1 MRRFAFLLCLASPV
15 LATQQINSPPPSR
28 EFVQAVEFP
37 YYLYPRAH
45 WEREL
50 VWLKSIGVRTI
61 EFSIPWNWHQLEPG
75 DFDFTGRTS
84 PRRDLVSF
92 VRILRK
98 LDLRAWVRPLPPV
111 SDWANNGWPASES
124 NKPDT
129 SAQAAWF
136 KQLEDLLAPLTSKH
150 GGPIAFVEGREL
162 AIDAAAPPSPI
173 TVISAT
179 EAGALAHSHLAL
191 AAGTGTLLWTNVE
204 DALYPAGWE
213 PVHNGVPVS
222 LLRQGAID
230 LSGSERP
237 AAALH
242 DDALRRDAALLEK
255 WEPLVPTLKRVPMPA
270 PRTGKL
276 PRGVSATELTSVAVS
291 VVSIVNRSQ
300 TAFHE
305 DLRVLDPA
313 SKHAMTIPGVSVPA
327 GQSLWLPLHLT
338 LGGNGLCPEC
348 SEFSEAEHI
357 VYATA
362 ELLNVEFENGV
373 LAMEFASPGPDP
385 AEVVLQL
392 ARKPSGPYLAGGK
405 PTDFDW
411 DEKTLRARLTVP
423 AGKGAGNHVRVGLAI
438 EEPETSAFFSE
449 AKRLVIGQ
457 KNPIATV
464 YSSEEVAS
472 RSRLRVPEGFTAT
485 PERKSPNEINYTVE
499 VPADAL
505 HGDWAPL
512 ALEADGVPLGRARLQ
527 LFRPVSIRLAQALDL
542 QFGPQTALDGNP
554 DTVTADARTGGNI
567 EIVMRNNSPSIQ
579 NYQIQASGEG
589 LEFSPSR
596 TEIAIAGAEERSV
609 SLRVFPNEGPGK
621 SNAGLRDWQLH
632 VTGGAT
638 ADLPF
643 RVVLIPRDG
652 AATWSA
658 DLDGDG
664 SPEWVIESQKV
675 RAVFSSA
682 DGGRWMELVWK
693 DTNSN
698 FLPPEGALART
709 GPVEVHAGKGTLEFS
724 GKGWTRTIS
733 LSNDT
738 LTIDQTTPFPADSL
752 HQAHPTGAGNIALS
766 IERQA
771 PGRVVY
777 RLQPGR

>member
-1 MRRFAFLLCLASPV
+1 MRLFALLLCLASPV
-15 LATQQINSPPPSR
+15 FASQQINTAPPNH

-37 YYLYPRAH
+37 YYLYPRSH

-50 VWLKSIGVRTI
+50 VWLKSIGVHTV
-61 EFSIPWNWHQLEPG
+61 EFSIPWNWHQLQPG

-92 VRILRK
+92 IRILRK

-111 SDWANNGWPASES
+111 NDWANNGWPGAES
-124 NKPDT
+124 SKPDAA
-129 SAQAAWF
+129 AQAVWL
-136 KQLEDLLAPLTSKH
+136 KELEDLLAAQTAKH
-150 GGPIAFVEGREL
+150 GGPIVFVEGHEL
-162 AIDAAAPPSPI
+162 AIDTASPPSPV
-173 TVISAT
+173 TAISAT
-179 EAGALAHSHLAL
+179 EANALARSRLAL

-213 PVHNGVPVS
+213 PLHNAVPVS

-230 LSGSERP
+230 LSGAERP

-255 WEPLVPTLKRVPMPA
+255 WEPLIPTLKRVPMPA
-270 PRTGKL
+270 PITGKL
-276 PRGVSATELTSVAVS
+276 PRGVSATELTSIAVS
-291 VVSIVNRSQ
+291 AVSIVNRSQ
-300 TAFHE
+300 TAFHG
-305 DLRVLDPA
+305 DLRVLDPI
-313 SKHAMTIPGVSVPA
+313 SKHAMTIPAVSVPA

-338 LGGNGLCPEC
+338 LGANGLCREC

-373 LAMEFASPGPDP
+373 LAMEFASPGPGP

-405 PTDFDW
+405 PIDFDW
-411 DEKTLRARLTVP
+411 DDKTLRARLTVP
-423 AGKGAGNHVRVGLAI
+423 VGKGAGNRVRVGLAI

-457 KNPIATV
+457 KNSIATV

-472 RSRLRVPEGFTAT
+472 RSRLRVPEGFTAKA
-485 PERKSPNEINYTVE
+485 ERKSPNEINYTVE

-542 QFGPQTALDGNP
+542 QFGPQTALDVNP
-554 DTVTADARTGGNI
+554 ATVTADARTGANI
-567 EIVMRNNSPSIQ
+567 EIVVRNNSPAIQ

-589 LEFSPSR
+589 LEFSPRR
-596 TEIAIAGAEERSV
+596 TEIAIAAAQERSV
-609 SLRVFPNEGPGK
+609 SLRVFPDAGVT
-621 SNAGLRDWQLH
+621 GLRDWSLH

-643 RVVLIPRDG
+643 RLVLIPRDR

-682 DGGRWMELVWK
+682 DGGRWMEFVWK
-693 DTNSN
+693 DTDTN
-698 FLPPEGALART
+698 FLPSEGALART
-709 GPVEVHAGKGTLEFS
+709 GPVEVHAGNGTLEFR
-724 GKGWTRTIS
+724 GKGWTRTVS
-733 LSNDT
+733 LANDA
-738 LTIDQTTPFPADSL
+738 LTIDQTTALPADAL
-752 HQAHPTGAGNIALS
+752 HPAHPAGSGNIVLS
-766 IERQA
+766 IERQG
-771 PGRVVY
+771 PGRAVY
-777 RLQPGR
+777 RLEAGR

>member
-1 MRRFAFLLCLASPV
+1 MRFFAFLVCLASPV
-15 LATQQINSPPPSR
+15 FASQQFNTPAPGR
-28 EFVQAVEFP
+28 GLVQAVEFP

-50 VWLKSIGVRTI
+50 VWLKSIGVHTV
-61 EFSIPWNWHQLEPG
+61 EFSIPWNWHQLQPG

-111 SDWANNGWPASES
+111 TDWANNGWPASEGS
-124 NKPDT
+124 KPDAAAQ
-129 SAQAAWF
+129 SAWL
-136 KQLEDLLAPLTSKH
+136 KQLEDLLAPQTSNH

-162 AIDAAAPPSPI
+162 AIDAASPPSPI
-173 TVISAT
+173 TVIFAT
-179 EAGALAHSHLAL
+179 ETGALARSRLAL

-213 PVHNGVPVS
+213 PVHNAVPVS

-230 LSGSERP
+230 LSGAERP
-237 AAALH
+237 APAP
-242 DDALRRDAALLEK
+242 LRRDAALLEK

-270 PRTGKL
+270 PATGKL
-276 PRGVSATELTSVAVS
+276 PRGVSATELTSIAVS
-291 VVSIVNRSQ
+291 AVSIVNRGQ

-305 DLRVLDPA
+305 DLRVLDPG
-313 SKHAMTIPGVSVPA
+313 SKHSMTIPGVSVAA
-327 GQSLWLPLHLT
+327 GQSVWLPLHLT
-338 LGGNGLCPEC
+338 LGGNGLCREC

-373 LAMEFASPGPDP
+373 LAMEFASPGPGP

-392 ARKPSGPYLAGGK
+392 ARKPAGPYLAGGK

-411 DEKTLRARLTVP
+411 DDKTLRARLTIPV
-423 AGKGAGNHVRVGLAI
+423 GKGVGNRVRVGLAI

-472 RSRLRVPEGFTAT
+472 RSRLRVPQGFTAT

-512 ALEADGVPLGRARLQ
+512 ALEADGVPLGRARVQ
-527 LFRPVSIRLAQALDL
+527 LFRPVSIRLAQALNL
-542 QFGPQTALDGNP
+542 QFGPQTVLEVNP
-554 DTVTADARTGGNI
+554 ATVTADARTGGNI
-567 EIVMRNNSPSIQ
+567 EIMVRNNSPAIQ
-579 NYQIQASGEG
+579 NYRIQASGEG
-589 LEFSPSR
+589 LDFSPRR

-609 SLRVFPNEGPGK
+609 SLRVFPDRGVT
-621 SNAGLRDWQLH
+621 GLRDWTLH
-632 VTGGAT
+632 VSGGTT

-652 AATWSA
+652 TATWSA

-664 SPEWVIESQKV
+664 STEWVIESQKV

-693 DTNSN
+693 DTNTN

-709 GPVEVHAGKGTLEFS
+709 GPVEVHSANGTLEFS
-724 GKGWTRTIS
+724 GKGWTRTVS
-733 LSNDT
+733 LSNDA
-738 LTIDQTTPFPADSL
+738 LTIEQTTPLPADSL
-752 HQAHPTGAGNIALS
+752 PQARPAGADNVALS
-766 IERQA
+766 IDRQS
-771 PGRVVY
+771 PRRVIY
-777 RLQPGR
+777 RLQPSR